1 MAGGRTTFVA
11 LLRGVN
17 VGGRKVPM
25 AQLRDCL
32 TGLGYADVRTY
43 IQSGNV
49 VFGATGGAATVRT
62 AVEGALQERFGMT
75 IPTAVLTAAELDAV
89 VAANPYAELESEP
102 TKLIVSF
109 LPEAAPAAVRKAF
122 SLDDFPERG
131 EFGERVLYLHYP
143 NGQGVSKLTPAV
155 LEKRLGGTW
164 GTARNWR
171 TVLALQQLAHD
182 SRTAG

>member
-1 MAGGRTTFVA
+1 MAGRRTTFVA

-32 TGLGYADVRTY
+32 TGLGYEGVRTY
-43 IQSGNV
+43 IQSGNA
-49 VFGATGGAATVRT
+49 VFGATGSPGAVRK
-62 AVEGALQERFGMT
+62 AVEAALHERFGMT
-75 IPTAVLTAAELDAV
+75 ILTVVITSAELDAV
-89 VAANPYAELESEP
+89 IAANPYTEIESEP
-102 TKLIVSF
+102 TKLVVSF
-109 LPEAAPAAVRKAF
+109 LPENASAATRKAF

-131 EFGERVLYLHYP
+131 EFGTKVLYLHYP
-143 NGQGVSKLTPAV
+143 DGQGVSKLTPAV

-171 TVLALQQLAHD
+171 TVLALQEMAHA
-182 SRTAG
+182 SPAPG